1 MSHRR
6 NLRLY
11 IYIIKVYYKK
21 GGYDYDS
28 RWSYMPEWISRF
40 NSAISPGMFVRKDN
54 YDVQASIIPEGYQFV
69 PKYEIYNL
77 GNGLSYVKPV
87 A

>member
-1 MSHRR
+1 MTQDGHICLSGLADLIPQSH
-6 NLRLY
+6 
-11 IYIIKVYYKK
+11 
-21 GGYDYDS
+21 
-28 RWSYMPEWISRF
+28 
-40 NSAISPGMFVRKDN
+40 PGMFVRKDN
-54 YDVQASIIPEGYQFV
+54 YDVQASIITEGYQFV